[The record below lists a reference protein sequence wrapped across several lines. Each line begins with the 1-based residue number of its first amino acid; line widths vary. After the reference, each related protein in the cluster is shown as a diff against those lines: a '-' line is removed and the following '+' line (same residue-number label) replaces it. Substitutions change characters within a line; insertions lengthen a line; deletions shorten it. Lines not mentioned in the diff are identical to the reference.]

1 MVQVKHLKIMDKST
15 LRQEIRQRKRQFTG
29 EQLRE
34 LSFPILQRLLS
45 HPRIRQANTI
55 LLYHSLSDE
64 VHTHDLIEQLFNE
77 GKIIL
82 LPVVIDHEH
91 LEIRRYEGKEN
102 LRQGAM
108 NISEPAGMLYPTLS
122 RIDVAVIP
130 GMGFDAEGNRLGRG
144 KGYYDRFLCQIP
156 QAYKIGICFDF
167 QKVDYVPT
175 QVNDIKVDEVI

>member
-1 MVQVKHLKIMDKST
+1 MDKAT
-15 LRQEIRQRKRQFTG
+15 LRQEIRQRKRQFTS

-34 LSFPILQRLLS
+34 LSFPVLQRLLS
-45 HPRIRQANTI
+45 HPRIKQANTI

-77 GKIIL
+77 GKTIL

-91 LEIRRYEGKEN
+91 LEIRRYEGKGS

-108 NISEPAGMLYPTLS
+108 SISEPTGTPYPTLS
-122 RIDVAVIP
+122 SIEVAVIP
-130 GMGFDAEGNRLGRG
+130 GMSFDAEGNRLGRG

-167 QKVDYVPT
+167 QKVDRVPT
-175 QVNDIKVDEVI
+175 QINDIKMDEVI